1 MEALQQVFN
10 NREIAIGIW
19 SIITI
24 LVLLFTKPARQF
36 LRTAIPILF
45 CKKFVIFYIVF
56 ISFLIAVIHF
66 LKWTTF
72 WDMTLLKNTIFWV
85 IFIEM
90 PLFVKTIENAKD
102 ARFFKKLIEDNLKAI
117 VAFEFFVDFWTF
129 SLSLELII
137 IPVSIFI
144 ALLVAIASREKKHKP
159 AKNFLNALIGTWSV
173 VLIINAIYNTVC
185 FPDQFFNTDTLKT
198 FVLPLILLV
207 LNLPVV
213 YGLALYNGYE
223 QLFIKIKDGA
233 KHKIRMKLQLFLFCG
248 LNLYKVTSVRRH
260 IASTILVSLKPED
273 LQKNLSDLK
282 KKLSLQ
288 IGDNYM
294 KRSNFY
300 LWSCVLAGIASL
312 IGLILAN
319 SQASIKELLTFD
331 FVLNV
336 ERLKEILT
344 YVFSVSLVFSFA
356 LFLHAIGFR
365 KKKNEEISQIK
376 KYALFEFLFTL
387 KQQKERLQEY
397 PPIDDPASVYVN
409 YILVANELKTACAK
423 ALDAYS
429 NLLTVWERESIE
441 SLQSSAIA
449 LMINVTIGTKGIEE
463 YDVKSFCAYY
473 EEKRASSQ
481 YSDTFNSFTNPLK
494 TDIEKY
500 TKKIENTYED
510 FKNYF

>member
-72 WDMTLLKNTIFWV
+72 WDMTLLKDTIFWV

-129 SLSLELII
+129 SLTLELII

-159 AKNFLNALIGTWSV
+159 AKNFLNALIGIWSV
-173 VLIINAIYNTVC
+173 VLIINAIYNTIC

-223 QLFIKIKDGA
+223 QLFIRIKDGA
-233 KHKIRMKLQLFLFCG
+233 GHKIRMKLQLFLFCG

-260 IASTILVSLKPED
+260 IASTILTSLNPED
-273 LQKNLSDLK
+273 LQKNLSELK

-319 SQASIKELLTFD
+319 SQVSIKELLTFD

-336 ERLKEILT
+336 ERLREILT
-344 YVFSVSLVFSFA
+344 YVFFC
-356 LFLHAIGFR
+356 FLG
-365 KKKNEEISQIK
+365 
-376 KYALFEFLFTL
+376 
-387 KQQKERLQEY
+387 
-397 PPIDDPASVYVN
+397 V
-409 YILVANELKTACAK
+409 
-423 ALDAYS
+423 
-429 NLLTVWERESIE
+429 
-441 SLQSSAIA
+441 
-449 LMINVTIGTKGIEE
+449 
-463 YDVKSFCAYY
+463 
-473 EEKRASSQ
+473 
-481 YSDTFNSFTNPLK
+481 
-494 TDIEKY
+494 
-500 TKKIENTYED
+500 
-510 FKNYF
+510 